1 MCREPDWEDYFEIQE
16 FVNKESFVF
25 KACATFKL
33 GTELQHFFCW
43 ILILLTSH
51 SSILLQGDDAE
62 QTRLWFQTLQ
72 FYSQSLG
79 GWRKRRKGLG
89 NIMIDPN
96 LISPGGGGEGPDAAD
111 ASPEGAVGGD

>member
-1 MCREPDWEDYFEIQE
+1 M
-16 FVNKESFVF
+16 
-25 KACATFKL
+25 
-33 GTELQHFFCW
+33 
-43 ILILLTSH
+43 LTSH
-51 SSILLQGDDAE
+51 SSILLSQGDDAE

-96 LISPGGGGEGPDAAD
+96 LISPGGGEGPDAD
-111 ASPEGAVGGD
+111 ASPEGAVGGE

>member
-1 MCREPDWEDYFEIQE
+1 M
-16 FVNKESFVF
+16 
-25 KACATFKL
+25 
-33 GTELQHFFCW
+33 
-43 ILILLTSH
+43 
-51 SSILLQGDDAE
+51 QGDDAE

-96 LISPGGGGEGPDAAD
+96 LISPGGGEGTDAD
-111 ASPEGAVGGD
+111 ASPEGAGAVRACVLRRSGANHPFPSWLRRGH

>member
-1 MCREPDWEDYFEIQE
+1 MPF
-16 FVNKESFVF
+16 
-25 KACATFKL
+25 L
-33 GTELQHFFCW
+33 
-43 ILILLTSH
+43 
-51 SSILLQGDDAE
+51 LLQGDDAE

-96 LISPGGGGEGPDAAD
+96 LISPTAGGEGADPDA
-111 ASPEGAVGGD
+111 PEGAVGGASE

>member
-1 MCREPDWEDYFEIQE
+1 MPFLC
-16 FVNKESFVF
+16 
-25 KACATFKL
+25 
-33 GTELQHFFCW
+33 
-43 ILILLTSH
+43 
-51 SSILLQGDDAE
+51 LQGDDAE

-96 LISPGGGGEGPDAAD
+96 LISPAGEGEGGADPDA
-111 ASPEGAVGGD
+111 PEGAVGGASE